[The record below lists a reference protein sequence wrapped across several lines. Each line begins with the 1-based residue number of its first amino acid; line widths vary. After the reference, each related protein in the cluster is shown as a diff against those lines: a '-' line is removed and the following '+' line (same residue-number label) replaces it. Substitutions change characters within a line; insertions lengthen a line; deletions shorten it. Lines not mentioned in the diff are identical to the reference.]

1 MNTTISIPT
10 ILRPHADGARKL
22 SAVGAT
28 IGDVFKDVATRHPKL
43 GQQLLA
49 PDGSLP
55 IFVNVFLDDEDI
67 RYLGGLDTPV
77 ADRSEITILP
87 AVAGG

>member
-1 MNTTISIPT
+1 MTTTVALPT
-10 ILRPHADGARKL
+10 ILRPHADGARRL
-22 SAVGAT
+22 EVVGAT
-28 IGDVFKDVATRHPKL
+28 VGEVFRQIAASHPKL
-43 GQQLLA
+43 GRQLFT

-55 IFVNVFLDDEDI
+55 VFVNVFLDDEDI

-77 ADRSEITILP
+77 VEGSEITILP